1 MTSIVEL
8 FPKCRK
14 LCYDARQQL
23 SLQENGNGAN
33 NLSLVLEELHRQ
45 LDCMDIL
52 VLKETPD
59 GRIMWKRKITELR
72 QDMAAMEKRQ
82 KITSY
87 QNQRAE
93 LLLRGRRGGGG
104 NGGND
109 NRTEM
114 EQLARE
120 GQHWQSSA
128 GMVDDI
134 IQTADASYASLR
146 EQRQR
151 LRGASRVV
159 ADMAD
164 ALGLTQTTMKIIA
177 RRDITDAYL
186 IAAGMVVTLIVL
198 YVTWFL

>member
-23 SLQENGNGAN
+23 SLQENGSAN
-33 NLSLVLEELHRQ
+33 NSNLSLVLEELHRQ
-45 LDCMDIL
+45 LDCMDVL

-72 QDMAAMEKRQ
+72 QDMADMEKRQ
-82 KITSY
+82 KVTSY

-93 LLLRGRRGGGG
+93 LLLRGRRGGNNRGE
-104 NGGND
+104 D

-146 EQRQR
+146 DQRQR

-198 YVTWFL
+198 YVTWFM

>member
-1 MTSIVEL
+1 
-8 FPKCRK
+8 
-14 LCYDARQQL
+14 
-23 SLQENGNGAN
+23 
-33 NLSLVLEELHRQ
+33 
-45 LDCMDIL
+45 
-52 VLKETPD
+52 
-59 GRIMWKRKITELR
+59 
-72 QDMAAMEKRQ
+72 
-82 KITSY
+82 
-87 QNQRAE
+87 
-93 LLLRGRRGGGG
+93 
-104 NGGND
+104 
-109 NRTEM
+109 M

-198 YVTWFL
+198 YVTWFM

>member
-23 SLQENGNGAN
+23 SLQAN
-33 NLSLVLEELHRQ
+33 TGRPSDDLSLVLEELHRQ
-45 LDCMDIL
+45 LDGMDQL
-52 VLKETPD
+52 VLRETPD
-59 GRIMWKRKITELR
+59 SRAVWKRKIAELR
-72 QDMAAMEKRQ
+72 RDMADMEVQQ
-82 KITSY
+82 KNTSY
-87 QNQRAE
+87 QSQRQE
-93 LLLRGRRGGGG
+93 LLQRRRRPEDESHR
-104 NGGND
+104 N
-109 NRTEM
+109 EM
-114 EQLARE
+114 ENLARE
-120 GQHWQSSA
+120 SQHWQHST
-128 GMVDDI
+128 GMVNDLL
-134 IQTADASYASLR
+134 QTADASYANLR

-151 LRGASRVV
+151 LRGVSRVV

-186 IAAGMVVTLIVL
+186 IMAGMVVTLIVL